1 MRQVQILW
9 SVWLQQFFHLQS
21 SFDHHQHAPSAWPYS
36 ATSSGPHDAG
46 ASSTDI
52 RAQMLELYCSSSTN
66 AVEIQLSLKAME
78 ASGLITVVPAPLAP
92 HIVEAPKHLL
102 ALFGKKNIGNPA
114 GAILDFPASNGGWTW
129 KSSMGGCNIE
139 LLQHTMA
146 PWEVFQGMA
155 LSYTKMANAA
165 QRIAASD
172 ANRGSPWQL
181 RRSFALP
188 NNALA
193 ARSVTHQHDDVAVDV
208 PAQPNLDTRKE
219 NDSLRLLL
227 GSYESHFA
235 RMRLQLQQLL
245 PNGLISRDI
254 DGAFYQCQVF
264 GTPFMHSRRPSLTPL
279 HSSSV
284 LLVEIN
290 CSLFLILTPFFLLRA
305 HLPFRFQSH
314 P

>member
-1 MRQVQILW
+1 
-9 SVWLQQFFHLQS
+9 
-21 SFDHHQHAPSAWPYS
+21 
-36 ATSSGPHDAG
+36 
-46 ASSTDI
+46 
-52 RAQMLELYCSSSTN
+52 
-66 AVEIQLSLKAME
+66 ME

-92 HIVEAPKHLL
+92 HIVEAPKHLF
-102 ALFGKKNIGNPA
+102 ALFGKKVIGNPA
-114 GAILDFPASNGGWTW
+114 GAVLDFPASSGGWAW
-129 KSSMGGCNIE
+129 RSSMGGCNIE

-165 QRIAASD
+165 QRIGASD

-188 NNALA
+188 TNASA
-193 ARSVTHQHDDVAVDV
+193 ARSVLHQHDDVAVDV

-254 DGAFYQCQVF
+254 DGTLCQC
-264 GTPFMHSRRPSLTPL
+264 
-279 HSSSV
+279 
-284 LLVEIN
+284 
-290 CSLFLILTPFFLLRA
+290 
-305 HLPFRFQSH
+305 
-314 P
+314 